1 MYILNKRER
10 GNFVTIFT
18 NDFFEMTEQ
27 NGKVFI
33 RTIKSGFPLKDFDTI
48 LRSLPRVKLTNFAVL
63 KNVLSTENNNAIEI
77 GIWLPSIEIEVA
89 RDNMSASL
97 FIYETV
103 DTLRQNREQFVA
115 EIERLLQE
123 KRIIHGIQPILI
135 DEIVPAKAYLI
146 AQGTPA
152 IKGEDAKTTYL
163 EIPERKPVIR
173 EDGKADYYEMNFIFE
188 IHEDSW
194 LGEKIPAQ
202 PGIDGKTIY
211 GEVIAAAP
219 GKDASLRY
227 DRKAAYE
234 VEEDG
239 KTVLR
244 SKYAGALG
252 QVQGQL
258 TINHHLSVNNDVG
271 VETGNIDFQG
281 SLTIRG
287 TVQSGFSVIAKG
299 DISIESSE
307 GLSGAKLIR
316 SLEGDIYIRGGVFG
330 LGETE
335 IEAAGNIYIK
345 HVNEANLRANGDIH
359 IGFYALGSNLTANS
373 ILLDERKGKI
383 IGGTAIAKDVI
394 ISAISGNH
402 LERRT
407 ELIINTFNKKELQAI
422 IQEKA
427 KLLKNEQDEIAKYE
441 TQLQR
446 ILSTQSTLNSQQAA
460 VVEQVKQK
468 IAALKK
474 YVSNLDYEIKVNINN
489 LHNAGKEEI
498 KITKEAYPG
507 TYIQIGKKS
516 SLLTKM
522 TNGTFLLE
530 SGELNV

>member
-1 MYILNKRER
+1 M
-10 GNFVTIFT
+10 TIFI
-18 NDFFEMTEQ
+18 NDHFEMTEQ

-33 RTIKSGFPLKDFDTI
+33 RTIKAGFPLKDFDTI
-48 LRSLPRVKLTNFAVL
+48 LRSHPRVKLTNFAVL
-63 KNVLSTENNNAIEI
+63 KNVLATESETVTEI
-77 GIWLPSIEIEVA
+77 GIWLPNIEIEVA
-89 RDNMSASL
+89 RDKMSASL

-103 DTLRQNREQFVA
+103 DELRQNKEHFIE
-115 EIERLLQE
+115 EIEKLLKKE
-123 KRIIHGIQPILI
+123 NIVYGIQPIQI
-135 DEIVPAKAYLI
+135 EEIVPAKAYLI
-146 AQGTPA
+146 AQGTPP
-152 IKGEDAKTTYL
+152 IKGDDAKTTYL
-163 EIPERKPVIR
+163 QIPERKPIIK
-173 EDGKADYYEMNFIFE
+173 EDGKADYYEMNFIHE
-188 IHEDSW
+188 IHENSW

-202 PGIDGKTIY
+202 PGIAGQTIF
-211 GEVIAAAP
+211 GEALPATP
-219 GKDASLRY
+219 GKDASLKY
-227 DRKAAYE
+227 DRKSAYE

-239 KTVLR
+239 KIVLR

-252 QVQGQL
+252 QIQGQL
-258 TINHHLSVNNDVG
+258 TISHHLSINSDIG

-281 SLTIRG
+281 SLTVRG
-287 TVQSGFSVIAKG
+287 TVQSGFTIIAKG
-299 DISIESSE
+299 DISIDSSE
-307 GLSGAKLIR
+307 GITGAKLIR

-330 LGETE
+330 LGETV

-359 IGFYALGSNLTANS
+359 IGSYALGSQLTANS

-383 IGGTAIAKDVI
+383 IGGTAMAKDMIV
-394 ISAISGNH
+394 SAISGNR

-427 KLLKNEQDEIAKYE
+427 KLLKNEQDEMVKYE
-441 TQLQR
+441 AQLTK
-446 ILSTQSTLNSQQAA
+446 ILSAQTTLNSQQSA

-468 IAALKK
+468 IASLKK
-474 YVSNLDYEIKVNINN
+474 YVGNLENEIKVSIND

-522 TNGTFLLE
+522 TNGTFLLD

>member
-1 MYILNKRER
+1 MS
-10 GNFVTIFT
+10 IFT
-18 NDFFEMTEQ
+18 NDYFEMTEQ

-48 LRSLPRVKLTNFAVL
+48 LRSHPRVKLTNFAVL
-63 KNVLSTENNNAIEI
+63 KNVLATESETTTEI
-77 GIWLPSIEIEVA
+77 GIWLPNIEIEVA

-103 DTLRQNREQFVA
+103 EELQQNSERFIA
-115 EIERLLQE
+115 EIESLLQQ
-123 KRIIHGIQPILI
+123 KKIVHGIQPIQI
-135 DEIVPAKAYLI
+135 EKIVPTKAYLI
-146 AQGTPA
+146 AQGTPP
-152 IKGEDAKTTYL
+152 IKGEDAKITYL
-163 EIPERKPVIR
+163 EIPERKPVIQ

-194 LGEKIPAQ
+194 LGEKILAQ
-202 PGIDGKTIY
+202 PGVDGQTIF
-211 GEVIAAAP
+211 GETIVAAH
-219 GKDASLRY
+219 GKDIPLKY

-239 KTVLR
+239 KIVLR

-258 TINHHLSVNNDVG
+258 TISHHLSINNDIG
-271 VETGNIDFQG
+271 IETGNIDFQG
-281 SLTIRG
+281 SLTVRG
-287 TVQSGFSVIAKG
+287 TVQSGFSIIAKG
-299 DISIESSE
+299 DISIESNE
-307 GLSGAKLIR
+307 GITGAKLIR

-335 IEAAGNIYIK
+335 IEAGGNIYIK
-345 HVNEANLRANGDIH
+345 HVNEANLKANGEIH
-359 IGFYALGSNLTANS
+359 IGSYSLGSHLSANS
-373 ILLDERKGKI
+373 IFLDERKGKI
-383 IGGTAIAKDVI
+383 IGGTATAKDMIV
-394 ISAISGNH
+394 SAIAGNH

-427 KLLKNEQDEIAKYE
+427 KLLKNEQDEIVKYE
-441 TQLQR
+441 AQLEK
-446 ILSTQSTLNSQQAA
+446 ILSSQGTLNSQQAA

-468 IAALKK
+468 INALKK
-474 YVSNLDYEIKVNINN
+474 YVASLDNEIKVSIND

-522 TNGTFLLE
+522 TNGTFLLD